1 MHRIIV
7 VILAFHDLP
16 TNEQSAATNFTQRMA
31 QAERTRL
38 SIGGQHQQMTEFSHV
53 AN

>member
-16 TNEQSAATNFTQRMA
+16 TNEQV
-31 QAERTRL
+31 L
-38 SIGGQHQQMTEFSHV
+38 QQISPKEWHKL
-53 AN
+53 NEPDC